1 MTDIRLSFAI
11 KSHRFQTEQSGTL
24 MADPIS
30 PDANANMLL
39 VMSGGNQPGSD
50 TELQE
55 EVQE

>member
-1 MTDIRLSFAI
+1 
-11 KSHRFQTEQSGTL
+11 